1 MVTAVAFTASWIHL
15 DFAASAL
22 PFASAVIAA
31 CSAFFASAMAVC
43 TADGALAQKLKA
55 WLEAQQYWA
64 DAFSK
69 YQGSIVPQIQS
80 GGATSGS
87 GNGATNFMEIMGMK
101 AARDLGLDMTMP
113 KGATSR

>member
-1 MVTAVAFTASWIHL
+1 ME
-15 DFAASAL
+15 AAE
-22 PFASAVIAA
+22 FRKQAA
-31 CSAFFASAMAVC
+31 IKEGEGES
-43 TADGALAQKLKA
+43 TKRRLILQADGALAQKLQT

-80 GGATSGS
+80 GGAGTGS
-87 GNGATNFMEIMGMK
+87 PGNGATNFMEIMGMK

-113 KGATSR
+113 KGATSK